1 LSYQKYYI
9 IAVIQKIFLG
19 EKSYIVDNEKKSK
32 KFKYVKSTFEYLT
45 IKKIPYWI
53 YWPIIGL
60 IFYIVSELLIFY
72 FKENRF
78 FITQLFVSLGVFSW
92 PVGYIYFSRTFNNIM
107 GDLYMIFWRNKK
119 DAVKWYNYHTLR
131 MFTLKTMYSKILF
144 SIFFILLTFTLLY
157 SGLPFTNNKM
167 KIISLFEFF
176 LIAFIAANAIP
187 IVFYNFIILQDLV
200 KLKPIIPFF
209 MFQHI
214 GLIKL
219 RRYLFSVIIF
229 ITIAYFVLVV
239 AFKYSPY
246 GLSFLYMPWA
256 TFLAIFPFGLFFWSL
271 FKIHEIVTIAKY
283 DQIKLINNKIQIQL
297 KGLLNDDE
305 KSINNLKKY
314 MDIQSKIIS
323 ISEWPIDLKSIIAL
337 VISFSPLFFQI
348 YTQLLGK

>member
-1 LSYQKYYI
+1 M
-9 IAVIQKIFLG
+9 
-19 EKSYIVDNEKKSK
+19 DNEKKSK

-45 IKKIPYWI
+45 IKKIQYWI

-60 IFYIVSELLIFY
+60 ASYIVSELLIFY
-72 FKENRF
+72 FEENRF
-78 FITQLFVSLGVFSW
+78 FITQLFVSLGVCSW

-157 SGLPFTNNKM
+157 SGLPFTNIKIN
-167 KIISLFEFF
+167 IISLFGFF

-187 IVFYNFIILQDLV
+187 IVCYNFIILQDLV

-209 MFQHI
+209 MFPHI

-219 RRYLFSVIIF
+219 KKYIFSVIST
-229 ITIAYFVLVV
+229 ITIVYFILIV

-246 GLSFLYMPWA
+246 GLSYLYMPWA
-256 TFLAIFPFGLFFWSL
+256 TFLAIFPFGLFFWAL
-271 FKIHEIVTIAKY
+271 FKFHEIITIAKY
-283 DQIKLINNKIQIQL
+283 DQIELINSKIQIQL
-297 KGLLNDDE
+297 NGLLSDDE
-305 KSINNLKKY
+305 KSVNNLLKY
-314 MDIQSKIIS
+314 MEIQKKIIS
-323 ISEWPIDLKSIIAL
+323 ISEWPIDLKSIIPLIIAL
-337 VISFSPLFFQI
+337 LPLLFQI
-348 YTQLLGK
+348 FTQIQK

>member
-1 LSYQKYYI
+1 LDS
-9 IAVIQKIFLG
+9 
-19 EKSYIVDNEKKSK
+19 EKKSK

-60 IFYIVSELLIFY
+60 VFYIVSELLIFY

-107 GDLYMIFWRNKK
+107 DDLYMIFWRNKK

-157 SGLPFTNNKM
+157 SGLPFSNNKM

-209 MFQHI
+209 MFPHI

-219 RRYLFSVIIF
+219 KRYIFTVISI
-229 ITIAYFVLVV
+229 ITIVYFILIV
-239 AFKYSPY
+239 AFLYSPY
-246 GLSFLYMPWA
+246 GLSFLYMLWL
-256 TFLAIFPFGLFFWSL
+256 TFLAIFPLGLFFWAL
-271 FKIHEIVTIAKY
+271 FKFHEIVAIAKY
-283 DQIKLINNKIQIQL
+283 NQIELINSKIQIQL
-297 KGLLNDDE
+297 NGLLSDDE
-305 KSINNLKKY
+305 KSINNLPKY
-314 MDIQSKIIS
+314 MDIQQKIIS
-323 ISEWPIDLKSIIAL
+323 VSEWPIDLKSIITLIIAL
-337 VISFSPLFFQI
+337 LPLFFQI
-348 YTQLLGK
+348 FTQIQ